1 MYNVEK
7 LKWMP
12 AYTQWMKGGRSN
24 TYRLR
29 DQKQLPQ
36 VHHLEC
42 RCADCRAPASC
53 QRVGIAWWEEVCPT
67 VAGVGAPPKDM
78 SGARVTALGLE
89 CGIYARARASEL
101 YNSDREFWAVHTDS
115 TCPAQVEKSNLQLE
129 CRLWVWSRAS
139 ARTPICTTALRFRHR
154 TMSKQAV
161 HTNSKCPAQMGNLNI
176 KLECR
181 RAGCTMLRNSNGCPH
196 TLSG

>member
-1 MYNVEK
+1 MDGVTPTGSEIKDNYPMVTTSSAGVQTVGHQPHARG
-7 LKWMP
+7 WGSP
-12 AYTQWMKGGRSN
+12 GGRK
-24 TYRLR
+24 YARQWL
-29 DQKQLPQ
+29 
-36 VHHLEC
+36 V
-42 RCADCRAPASC
+42 RALHPKTC
-53 QRVGIAWWEEVCPT
+53 LVRVLLLWAWS
-67 VAGVGAPPKDM
+67 VAAM
-78 SGARVTALGLE
+78 
-89 CGIYARARASEL
+89 RARASEL

-139 ARTPICTTALRFRHR
+139 ARTLICTTALRFRHR

-181 RAGCTMLRNSNGCPH
+181 RAGCTMLRNSIGCPH